1 MRYAVYMQNTSNLNY
16 TLIDSGDGRK
26 LEKFGRYL
34 ISRPSAQAVW
44 KPLLPES
51 MWRKADALFTREG
64 ENKWIK
70 NSQLPESWVI
80 TVSDISFKI
89 SPTDFGH
96 LGIFPEQS
104 DFWKWIQ
111 QTITQAIAK
120 GRDAINVLNL
130 FAYSGGSTLAAAKA
144 GAKVCHLDASKGMV
158 SWARENAALSGL
170 EKAPVRWIVDDV
182 SKFLK
187 REIKRGVHYD
197 AIIFDPPSFGRG
209 NRGEIFKIEDDL
221 PPIMQDCRALLIENP
236 LFVLFSCHSPGFTP
250 IVMHHLMKQMMNGM
264 KGDIDV
270 GEMVLKG
277 ENETLPLPSGVFARW
292 HCGQ

>member
-1 MRYAVYMQNTSNLNY
+1 MQNNPHLQTY

-26 LEKFGRYL
+26 LEKFGRYI

-44 KPLLPES
+44 KPQQPENI
-51 MWRKADALFTREG
+51 WKKADAIFTREG

-70 NSQLPESWVI
+70 NSELPESWKIV
-80 TVSDISFKI
+80 VSDISFKI

-104 DFWKWIQ
+104 DFWKWIP
-111 QTITQAIAK
+111 QTIEHAKTK
-120 GRDAINVLNL
+120 GRDSISVLNL

-144 GAKVCHLDASKGMV
+144 GARVCHLDASKGMV

-170 EKAPVRWIVDDV
+170 EKAPIRWIVDDV
-182 SKFLK
+182 SKFLT
-187 REIKRGVHYD
+187 RELRRGVRYD

-209 NRGEIFKIEDDL
+209 NRGEIFKIEEDL
-221 PPIMQDCRALLIENP
+221 PPIMRDCRELLSDHP
-236 LFVLFSCHSPGFTP
+236 LFILFSCHSPGFTP
-250 IVMHHLMKQMMNGM
+250 IVMHHLMSQMTEGL
-264 KGDIDV
+264 KGNIDS

-277 ENETLPLPSGVFARW
+277 EKTTLPLPSGVYARW
-292 HCGQ
+292 HCGE